1 MIKAGSTSIGKLTV
15 EQYLA
20 DLGSDKPAP
29 GGGAATAICAAQGAA
44 LLSMCL
50 NVSGKNEETIP
61 NLRFDELLNYLTNA
75 RRRFLEIADK
85 DARAFE
91 NVMALYT
98 LPKSTDDEKKKRKAE
113 LQAAFK
119 NAAEIPFSL
128 MELAADILDNAN
140 DVIKATKASVISD
153 AAIGI
158 DFLFTA
164 LKSSRHNV
172 RINLNYIKDEVF
184 VTASESR
191 IKLLTSG
198 RSKQKNRM
206 QETVKEILTS
216 R

>member
-1 MIKAGSTSIGKLTV
+1 M
-15 EQYLA
+15 A

-50 NVSGKNEETIP
+50 MVSGKNDEHLS
-61 NLRFDELLNYLTNA
+61 NLRYDELLNYLTIA
-75 RRRFLEIADK
+75 GRKFLELADQ

-91 NVMALYT
+91 RVMACYH
-98 LPKSTDDEKKKRKAE
+98 LPKSTDEEKKKRKTE
-113 LQAAFK
+113 LQTAFK
-119 NAAEIPFSL
+119 NAVEVPFTL

-140 DVIKATKASVISD
+140 DVVKGTKASVISD

-164 LKSSRHNV
+164 LKSSRHNI

-184 VTASESR
+184 VTASESK
-191 IKLLTSG
+191 IKFLTSG

-206 QETVKEILTS
+206 QEAIKEILTS